1 MRPEGPTESY
11 QRYGDRGSE
20 DVNRQVPGGGGRNGK
35 VISISLLSPE
45 RPSRRSLGAG
55 GHPSQRPKPR
65 IAPTIDP
72 GCPAPLVWG

>member
-35 VISISLLSPE
+35 VISISLLNSVHKCVASCYIVRPE
-45 RPSRRSLGAG
+45 VGR
-55 GHPSQRPKPR
+55 
-65 IAPTIDP
+65 
-72 GCPAPLVWG
+72 